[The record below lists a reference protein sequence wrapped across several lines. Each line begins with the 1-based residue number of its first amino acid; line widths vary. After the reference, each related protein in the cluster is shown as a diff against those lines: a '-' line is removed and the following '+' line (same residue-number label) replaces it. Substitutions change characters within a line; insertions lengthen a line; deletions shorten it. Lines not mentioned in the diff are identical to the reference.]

1 MRRRNDISNEPEA
14 MRMKELKE
22 VIKFEEEVKRLEE
35 LKRSNEDEGMNK

>member
-22 VIKFEEEVKRLEE
+22 VIKLEEVKKLEE
-35 LKRSNEDEGMNK
+35 LKRSNEDEGMDK